1 MSRSPTSLRTPASRG
16 RGLGSAKT
24 GTDHF
29 WLQRLTAVANI
40 PLTFAFV
47 AIVLMLVRRDYAGAV
62 ALVANPLV
70 AIVLLL
76 FVLSGAIHMRLGMQV
91 IIEDYVHAEGAKIA
105 LLMLNTF
112 FAIAMGLAAAY
123 AILKIGFGL

>member
-1 MSRSPTSLRTPASRG
+1 M
-16 RGLGSAKT
+16 
-24 GTDHF
+24 
-29 WLQRLTAVANI
+29 ANI